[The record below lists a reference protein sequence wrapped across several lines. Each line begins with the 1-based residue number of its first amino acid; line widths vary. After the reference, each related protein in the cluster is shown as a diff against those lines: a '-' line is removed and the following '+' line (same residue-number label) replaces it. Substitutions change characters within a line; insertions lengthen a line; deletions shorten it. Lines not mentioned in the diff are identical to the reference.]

1 MKNPYDIIRRP
12 IITERTSDM
21 MAKKKYV
28 FEVDP
33 RVNKTEIK
41 QAVEQIFKVKV
52 VKVNTANMPGKLKRY
67 GRYSGYRPDWKK
79 AIVTLSPDSKDLEFF
94 ESAD

>member
-12 IITERTSDM
+12 IITERTSDLM
-21 MAKKKYV
+21 LGKKYV
-28 FEVDP
+28 FEVDR

-41 QAVEQIFKVKV
+41 QAVESIFKVKV
-52 VKVNTANMPGKLKRY
+52 VSVNTMNVPGKPKRY
-67 GRYSGYRPDWKK
+67 GRYSGYTPGWKK

-94 ESAD
+94 ESAE

>member
-1 MKNPYDIIRRP
+1 MKSPYDVIRRP

-21 MAKKKYV
+21 MAEKKYV
-28 FEVDP
+28 FEVDR

-41 QAVEQIFKVKV
+41 QAVETIFKVKV
-52 VKVNTANMPGKLKRY
+52 VNVNTMNMSGKPKRY

-79 AIVTLSPDSKDLEFF
+79 AIVTLSEDSKDLAFF
-94 ESAD
+94 ESAE